1 MHIKQTH
8 IDPLMQELSL
18 YKRWRYGK
26 RSERLTP
33 RRQAFWKRRWMPTW
47 RLSKRKPTRCTRRYP
62 PSLRRMRLPVE
73 LPRTDI
79 HHEPESTT
87 CRCGL
92 KRIGEDVSGKLDYLP
107 GVFTVE
113 RHIRGKWVCERC
125 ETLT

>member
-1 MHIKQTH
+1 
-8 IDPLMQELSL
+8 
-18 YKRWRYGK
+18 
-26 RSERLTP
+26 
-33 RRQAFWKRRWMPTW
+33 MPTW

-79 HHEPESTT
+79 HHEPASTT

-92 KRIGEDVSGKLDYLP
+92 RRIGEDVSGKLDYLP